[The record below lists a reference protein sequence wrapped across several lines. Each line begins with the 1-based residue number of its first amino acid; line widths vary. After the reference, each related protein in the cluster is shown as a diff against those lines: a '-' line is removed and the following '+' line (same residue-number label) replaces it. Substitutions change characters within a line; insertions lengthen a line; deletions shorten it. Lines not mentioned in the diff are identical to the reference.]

1 LPPPANIVV
10 SNIPGSSEKPLYLGG
25 ARMTGMY
32 AAPIVPPSHLV
43 NFTLVSYLDTLCFGV
58 GAARNVIPDTA
69 RIAELARQS
78 FAELATAVIPS
89 DRTGH
94 AIP

>member
-1 LPPPANIVV
+1 
-10 SNIPGSSEKPLYLGG
+10 
-25 ARMTGMY
+25 MTGMY

-69 RIAELARQS
+69 SIAELARQS
-78 FAELATAVIPS
+78 FAELANTVTTRKHVENP
-89 DRTGH
+89 T
-94 AIP
+94 P

>member
-1 LPPPANIVV
+1 
-10 SNIPGSSEKPLYLGG
+10 
-25 ARMTGMY
+25 MTGMY

-69 RIAELARQS
+69 SIAELARES
-78 FAELATAVIPS
+78 FADLVRTVTKRDRVEHPIP
-89 DRTGH
+89 
-94 AIP
+94 

>member
-1 LPPPANIVV
+1 M
-10 SNIPGSSEKPLYLGG
+10 PGATEKQLYLGG

-43 NFTLVSYLDTLCFGV
+43 NFTLVSYLDALCFGV
-58 GAARNVIPDTA
+58 GAAANVIPDTA

-78 FAELATAVIPS
+78 FAELAETVAPLDRVDRPTA
-89 DRTGH
+89 
-94 AIP
+94 

>member
-1 LPPPANIVV
+1 
-10 SNIPGSSEKPLYLGG
+10 
-25 ARMTGMY
+25 MY

-69 RIAELARQS
+69 SIAELARQS
-78 FAELATAVIPS
+78 FAELANTVTTREHVKNP
-89 DRTGH
+89 T
-94 AIP
+94 P